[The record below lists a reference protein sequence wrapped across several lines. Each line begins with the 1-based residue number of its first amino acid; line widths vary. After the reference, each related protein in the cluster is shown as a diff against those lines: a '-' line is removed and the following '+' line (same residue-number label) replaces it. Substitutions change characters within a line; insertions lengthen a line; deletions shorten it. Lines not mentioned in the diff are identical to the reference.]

1 MDYEAA
7 TNKSTDYIYLGDVR
21 IAQKEKTGTAAA
33 IVSYLHNDLL
43 GSPILSTNAT
53 GTTLWKE
60 TYQPYGAPHVKSVG
74 KAGRQTGYLGKPY
87 EEATGLSYLGAR
99 YYNPV
104 LGRFLSIDP
113 VGVVPSNVH
122 SQNRYAYGNNNP
134 LTYKDPQGTYGEYVD
149 SRNGGIPSLGALQSQ
164 ANANL
169 EVALKTWWR
178 RLNEPKRAD
187 VLNLPSNIQ
196 AVYSIGYDI
205 GINNS
210 LGQDPSS
217 SNSSNIGFSEA
228 TSTGMPQPPN
238 DDDDLTKSEKKEI
251 RSLTKRI
258 EEHELKIKE
267 FKANPTVRPGM
278 EKLPKEIIEKQ
289 QLARIRHLQQ
299 EIRAF
304 QGRIDFI
311 KNKGNSK

>member
-1 MDYEAA
+1 MRERWPCQWLNVLYFPF
-7 TNKSTDYIYLGDVR
+7 S
-21 IAQKEKTGTAAA
+21 
-33 IVSYLHNDLL
+33 
-43 GSPILSTNAT
+43 
-53 GTTLWKE
+53 E
-60 TYQPYGAPHVKSVG
+60 TS
-74 KAGRQTGYLGKPY
+74 
-87 EEATGLSYLGAR
+87 
-99 YYNPV
+99 
-104 LGRFLSIDP
+104 
-113 VGVVPSNVH
+113 
-122 SQNRYAYGNNNP
+122 
-134 LTYKDPQGTYGEYVD
+134 
-149 SRNGGIPSLGALQSQ
+149 
-164 ANANL
+164 
-169 EVALKTWWR
+169 
-178 RLNEPKRAD
+178 PKRAD

>member
-1 MDYEAA
+1 V
-7 TNKSTDYIYLGDVR
+7 T
-21 IAQKEKTGTAAA
+21 
-33 IVSYLHNDLL
+33 
-43 GSPILSTNAT
+43 P
-53 GTTLWKE
+53 
-60 TYQPYGAPHVKSVG
+60 
-74 KAGRQTGYLGKPY
+74 
-87 EEATGLSYLGAR
+87 
-99 YYNPV
+99 
-104 LGRFLSIDP
+104 
-113 VGVVPSNVH
+113 
-122 SQNRYAYGNNNP
+122 
-134 LTYKDPQGTYGEYVD
+134 
-149 SRNGGIPSLGALQSQ
+149 
-164 ANANL
+164 
-169 EVALKTWWR
+169 
-178 RLNEPKRAD
+178 
-187 VLNLPSNIQ
+187 
-196 AVYSIGYDI
+196 
-205 GINNS
+205 
-210 LGQDPSS
+210 GQDPSS